1 MAPWEIPRAPCKLI
15 SLFLQ
20 IFCSSQVKKHVSP
33 THLTVS
39 AGAVPFSP
47 CSSLYATSKIFSPI
61 DCGSLEGKQ
70 WSGFYV
76 NVNSLL
82 SMLSTTRGLFS
93 KIKFSFE
100 NIARLAQSV
109 KHGTL
114 NLRVVGSSPRW
125 ASLFSLLIR
134 PLMSINS
141 CFISIKQKW
150 SLIALEYTKQKIF
163 FQLPSTLAVCVRQQ
177 LWNCL
182 AHIAFPSYF
191 WCKTFS
197 LK

>member
-1 MAPWEIPRAPCKLI
+1 MFPPPTSPSAPGQFP
-15 SLFLQ
+15 SLHAAH
-20 IFCSSQVKKHVSP
+20 STPPPK
-33 THLTVS
+33 
-39 AGAVPFSP
+39 FSH
-47 CSSLYATSKIFSPI
+47 PI

-93 KIKFSFE
+93 KIRFSFE

-134 PLMSINS
+134 LLMSINS

-150 SLIALEYTKQKIF
+150 SLIALEYTKQKILL
-163 FQLPSTLAVCVRQQ
+163 QLPSTLAVCVRQQ

-197 LK
+197 IK